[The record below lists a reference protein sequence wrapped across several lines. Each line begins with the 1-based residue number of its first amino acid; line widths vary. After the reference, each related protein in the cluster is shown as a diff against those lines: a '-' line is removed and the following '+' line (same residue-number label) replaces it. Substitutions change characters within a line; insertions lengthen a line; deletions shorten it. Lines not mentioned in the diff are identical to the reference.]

1 MHHSSSSN
9 SSTVYD
15 GQFRTS
21 ILFRF
26 RYNVSLRLIPA
37 NMEACPYGE
46 RIFLKD
52 TFIWNSDS
60 EWWWNATRKP
70 EDHVPL
76 WRSSRFL
83 RNYLYCSIQRLEV
96 ALIHKS
102 VEQASEREIIRI
114 FRINYGLSSDI
125 LLPNTPHLI
134 FSFEHSL
141 IFRSNSLF
149 SDILVLW

>member
-1 MHHSSSSN
+1 MLLGN
-9 SSTVYD
+9 QKIT
-15 GQFRTS
+15 
-21 ILFRF
+21 F
-26 RYNVSLRLIPA
+26 RYGVPRGFCETIYTA
-37 NMEACPYGE
+37 EA
-46 RIFLKD
+46 
-52 TFIWNSDS
+52 
-60 EWWWNATRKP
+60 
-70 EDHVPL
+70 
-76 WRSSRFL
+76 
-83 RNYLYCSIQRLEV
+83 IQRLEV

-149 SDILVLW
+149 SDILVL